1 MELIISKFNFIL
13 SIDSI
18 HWNMIHF
25 VNRIIEFILEMIIEK
40 WYSDVELWS
49 VLLFTIISYHLIR
62 IDSIEWIDEYN
73 ID

>member
-49 VLLFTIISYHLIR
+49 NLLFTIISYHLIR